1 LLRSLH
7 RPQTRRKQTRTGFRG
22 EGKDASRRGK
32 QLDIDCSRQGR
43 NGPGCLNGSLEAY
56 FDKDQATGG
65 NELVK

>member
-22 EGKDASRRGK
+22 EGKDASRRG
-32 QLDIDCSRQGR
+32 R
-43 NGPGCLNGSLEAY
+43 NGPGRLNGPLEAY